1 MGLKIKI
8 KIMDKD
14 KDKVIGYL
22 SNKRE
27 KRDTARQ
34 ASLQGN
40 NSWAKVRK
48 ISSVIDMVTIKKD
61 RGRREKV
68 DHYTN
73 IQARKI
79 NNMEANATSV

>member
-1 MGLKIKI
+1 LENR
-8 KIMDKD
+8 
-14 KDKVIGYL
+14 
-22 SNKRE
+22 SNK
-27 KRDTARQ
+27 KRDCSAFSEKK
-34 ASLQGN
+34 SLG
-40 NSWAKVRK
+40 SWKKVRK